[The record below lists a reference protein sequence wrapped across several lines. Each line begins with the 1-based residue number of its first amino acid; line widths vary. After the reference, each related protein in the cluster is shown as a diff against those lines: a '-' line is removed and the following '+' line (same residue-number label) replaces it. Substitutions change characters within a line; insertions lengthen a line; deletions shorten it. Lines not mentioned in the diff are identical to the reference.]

1 MINGYLESD
10 GRVTPLPNEEEVLLR
25 RATSGEGE
33 AFGQLY
39 LSHLDSIY
47 RYIYFRVG
55 EQADAEDLTEQVFLK
70 AWEALP
76 GYTSRGHPFSSWLY
90 RIANNIVIDFWR
102 RKKTVRLSE
111 LDEVNTL
118 LDTHL
123 TPIEQL
129 LKTETLASLADS
141 IRRLPDEQQQV
152 IILRFIEGLSHTEV
166 AHIMGKNEGA
176 CRALQYRALAALSR
190 LMVHEGWK

>member
-1 MINGYLESD
+1 
-10 GRVTPLPNEEEVLLR
+10 
-25 RATSGEGE
+25 
-33 AFGQLY
+33 
-39 LSHLDSIY
+39 
-47 RYIYFRVG
+47 
-55 EQADAEDLTEQVFLK
+55 LK

-111 LDEVNTL
+111 LDEVNSL

-129 LKTETLASLADS
+129 LRTETLASLAGA

-190 LMVHEGWK
+190 LMVHEA